1 MFPDVAMTFADRV
14 DAGRRL
20 APMLAP
26 WAGPDIVVLG
36 LPRGGVPVAA
46 EVADALGAPLDVIV
60 VRKLGVPVQPEL
72 AMGALGEDGVRVL
85 NGDVIRSAGVTAAE
99 LAAVEAGERAELER
113 RTTGLRRRW
122 PRIDL
127 TGRTVVIVDDGIA
140 TGATARAAAAV
151 ARAHGATRV
160 VLAAPVA
167 PPTAVARFADV
178 ADDVV
183 VLSTPWRFGAVGEAY
198 VDFDAT
204 TDEEVAACLD
214 RAVSRRPPAP

>member
-20 APMLAP
+20 APLLAP
-26 WAGPDIVVLG
+26 WAGPDLVVLG

-46 EVADALGAPLDVIV
+46 EVAEALGAPLDVIM

-85 NGDVIRSAGVTAAE
+85 NGDVLRSAGISVAD
-99 LAAVEAGERAELER
+99 LAAVEAGERAELEQ
-113 RTTGLRRRW
+113 RTAGLRRRW

-127 TGRTVVIVDDGIA
+127 AGRTVIIVDDGIA
-140 TGATARAAAAV
+140 TGATARAACAV
-151 ARAHGATRV
+151 ARAHGASRV

-167 PPTAVARFADV
+167 PPSAPARFADV

-198 VDFDAT
+198 VDFSAT
-204 TDEEVAACLD
+204 GDDEVAACLD
-214 RAVSRRPPAP
+214 QAVSRRPPAP